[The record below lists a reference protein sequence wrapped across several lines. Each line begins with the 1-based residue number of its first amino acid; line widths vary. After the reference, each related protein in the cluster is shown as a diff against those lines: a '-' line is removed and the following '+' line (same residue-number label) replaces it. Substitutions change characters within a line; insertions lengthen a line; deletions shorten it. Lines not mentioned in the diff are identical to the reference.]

1 MLGNYVRLRRYSCKG
16 HQRIAASEAHRAK
29 DRPST
34 LAECYEFCRLVQK
47 SYSRT
52 YYFSTQRFPLEV
64 KRHVHALYA
73 FTRYV
78 GKIVDS
84 PSGVPATAQL
94 ASLRAFEAET
104 RAAIAGEE
112 VESPVLRAFLN
123 TARECGIEPRYAES
137 FMRSMKMDT
146 YVRRYPTY
154 EDLAEYTYGSA
165 AVVGIMMCRVIG
177 AIREEALPHAE
188 ALGGAM
194 ELTNFLRDVGEGWER
209 GRVYLPLE
217 DLERFRYSERDLG
230 SGRANEEFVELMR
243 FEIDR
248 VRMLNLIADQGMHH
262 VPNECRYP
270 VMVARHLHAA
280 ILDRIEGLNYDV
292 FSNRAEITLAE
303 KLHIV
308 HTRCAIPWRF

>member
-1 MLGNYVRLRRYSCKG
+1 
-16 HQRIAASEAHRAK
+16 
-29 DRPST
+29 
-34 LAECYEFCRLVQK
+34 
-47 SYSRT
+47 
-52 YYFSTQRFPLEV
+52 V

-123 TARECGIEPRYAES
+123 TARECGIEPRYA
-137 FMRSMKMDT
+137 
-146 YVRRYPTY
+146 
-154 EDLAEYTYGSA
+154 
-165 AVVGIMMCRVIG
+165 
-177 AIREEALPHAE
+177 
-188 ALGGAM
+188 